1 MVKSPDDILRGR
13 RQPGEAVAARQHDQ
27 ALNAAEAGMLR
38 RGGPIPLIGLLTA
51 VTRWIE
57 QRHLDQL
64 AEAGFPEIRR
74 AHTPVVVNLP
84 AEGIRLTDLARA
96 AGVSKQAMAELVAD
110 LEAHGYLERRADPT
124 DGRAKLLVMTDR
136 ARAAHAA
143 TLRIFA
149 AIEAE
154 LVAAIGSPALE
165 HVRDTLGDI
174 LRSVI
179 LDGEQQGP

>member
-1 MVKSPDDILRGR
+1 
-13 RQPGEAVAARQHDQ
+13 
-27 ALNAAEAGMLR
+27 MLQ
-38 RGGPIPLIGLLTA
+38 RGGPVPLIGLLTP

-57 QRHLDQL
+57 RRHLETL
-64 AEAGFPEIRR
+64 AEAGCPEIRR
-74 AHTPVVVNLP
+74 AHTPVVVNVP
-84 AEGIRLTDLARA
+84 TDGIRLTDLARV

-110 LEAHGYLERRADPT
+110 LEAHGYLDRRPDPT

-143 TLRIFA
+143 TLPIFA

-154 LVAAIGSPALE
+154 LEAAIGPPALE

-174 LRSVI
+174 LRSVV
-179 LDGEQQGP
+179 LAGEQRGL

>member
-1 MVKSPDDILRGR
+1 MNLEPD
-13 RQPGEAVAARQHDQ
+13 P

-57 QRHLDQL
+57 QRHLDLL
-64 AEAGFPEIRR
+64 AESGFPEIRR
-74 AHTPVVVNLP
+74 AHTPVVVNMP
-84 AEGIRLTDLARA
+84 SGGIRLTDLAMR
-96 AGVSKQAMAELVAD
+96 AGVSKQAMAELVDD
-110 LEAHGYLERRADPT
+110 LEAHGYLERHPDPT

-149 AIEAE
+149 DIESE
-154 LVAAIGSPALE
+154 LAGTVGSDPFEQLRA
-165 HVRDTLGDI
+165 TLGA
-174 LRSVI
+174 LVRSKV
-179 LDGEQQGP
+179 LATDQHP